1 MSHDNV
7 APTMEAFA
15 RFLETLEAHKKAE
28 EWDRVI
34 PMVGRELC
42 RLLGLKSPNEVKKLR
57 VSGIVAKLAAGAHAV
72 IWLRYRQIMVIAL
85 LKETGDIATAKDPD
99 RGGRG
104 WYITAL
110 HLLLDALNQGEM
122 TRYAELAPSVETLL
136 AKLGDAPLS
145 QRTRVALMREYAR
158 RGHPSAA
165 KEIRAA
171 LGISP

>member
-1 MSHDNV
+1 MSFDDV
-7 APTMEAFA
+7 APRMEAFA
-15 RFLETLEAHKKAE
+15 RFLETLQAHKKAG

-34 PMVGRELC
+34 PDVGRELC
-42 RLLGLKSPNEVKKLR
+42 RLLGLKSPSEVKRLR

-104 WYITAL
+104 WYLTAL

-122 TRYAELAPSVETLL
+122 TRYAELAPSVESLL
-136 AKLGDAPLS
+136 AAVGDAPLS
-145 QRTRVALMREYAR
+145 QRTRVAIMREYAR
-158 RGHPSAA
+158 RGRPSSA
-165 KEIRAA
+165 KELRAA

>member
-1 MSHDNV
+1 MAHDNV

-15 RFLETLEAHKKAE
+15 RFLEKLEAHKKAE

-34 PMVGRELC
+34 PAVGRELC

-72 IWLRYRQIMVIAL
+72 TWLRYRQIMVIAL
-85 LKETGDIATAKDPD
+85 LKETGDITAAKDPD

-104 WYITAL
+104 WYLTAL

-136 AKLGDAPLS
+136 ALIDVPFP

-158 RGHPSAA
+158 RGHPPTAV
-165 KEIRAA
+165 ELRAA
-171 LGISP
+171 LGICP